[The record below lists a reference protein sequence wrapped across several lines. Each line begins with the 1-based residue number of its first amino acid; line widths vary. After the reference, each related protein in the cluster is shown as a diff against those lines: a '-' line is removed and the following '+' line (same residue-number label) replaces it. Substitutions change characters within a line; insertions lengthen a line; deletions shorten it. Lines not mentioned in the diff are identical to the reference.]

1 VVPVGRG
8 LGPGDAI
15 DPTETDTPLSDAVA
29 VLDETGDQP
38 GKGAILLPPR
48 KIRQEGAVRPSQ
60 FVRFLGWGPQT
71 SNVEF
76 TDLTEDGF
84 RITALK
90 EGRFVYLDGFT
101 MSGSDENQ
109 RSGGSA
115 IHFISEEVSPKQF
128 NMGYMAFRDW
138 IDPVLH
144 FEKGSPYDSTWQHLD
159 FGWDGNR
166 GREIVLEENQS
177 LMGTQIGYI
186 SAGNSTG
193 DTVFWTNFA
202 GARLRIGFMNVGGS
216 AGQAARIWATQNGHV
231 HIGGINFESGV
242 SVENPIVELRG
253 PAAVKLGHVKNTDS
267 TVDSIVQLTQDN
279 ANNIIEHVRNFRN
292 FGARLNV
299 GPIEIADEPQGPS
312 YYFGP
317 SENVV
322 NSAEATTNK
331 FWALGDMRAADG
343 GLRAGSTVGSSVNRY
358 TQASADDLSTGEL
371 GLDVDRD
378 GDGTPALVFKD
389 DDGTLYRWDGQLIQ

>member
-1 VVPVGRG
+1 
-8 LGPGDAI
+8 
-15 DPTETDTPLSDAVA
+15 
-29 VLDETGDQP
+29 
-38 GKGAILLPPR
+38 
-48 KIRQEGAVRPSQ
+48 
-60 FVRFLGWGPQT
+60 
-71 SNVEF
+71 
-76 TDLTEDGF
+76 
-84 RITALK
+84 
-90 EGRFVYLDGFT
+90 
-101 MSGSDENQ
+101 
-109 RSGGSA
+109 
-115 IHFISEEVSPKQF
+115 
-128 NMGYMAFRDW
+128 
-138 IDPVLH
+138 
-144 FEKGSPYDSTWQHLD
+144 
-159 FGWDGNR
+159 
-166 GREIVLEENQS
+166 
-177 LMGTQIGYI
+177 
-186 SAGNSTG
+186 
-193 DTVFWTNFA
+193 
-202 GARLRIGFMNVGGS
+202 
-216 AGQAARIWATQNGHV
+216 
-231 HIGGINFESGV
+231 
-242 SVENPIVELRG
+242 
-253 PAAVKLGHVKNTDS
+253 
-267 TVDSIVQLTQDN
+267 VDSIVQLTQDN